1 MAKPSK
7 LSFMGEFDKEIDK
20 AGISSED
27 TPPKYWYSTGNHVL
41 NKIISNSFSRG
52 IPQGRVTAL
61 MGPSGCLPAGET
73 VKVYSMRT
81 VAKPTPIKVEKPLT
95 DDVVNQLIDV
105 IKATNNGAV
114 KFALESN
121 GIIVSKV
128 DGGVSWERASTAIVE
143 PTKLTLDM
151 MVAELKASYVDD
163 QDTLRDLV
171 GDVDNA
177 DEGNLLYAFLRHC
190 EWEGNEV
197 DIRELVSTQHTQM
210 ILVETPDGF
219 QPISQL
225 FIKESRDIV
234 RVVTDFGY
242 QLRCSTDHLI
252 ETATGWEYAG
262 KLAVGDKVLTEA
274 GLLPIKHI
282 EQDGNEP
289 VFDFEVAHENHRYWS
304 GGISSHNSGK
314 SYLAANMVKNA
325 QQSGSFILVL
335 DSENALDSEFMGKIG
350 VDTENDYSYRQV
362 DTIGDVIKVVS
373 SFMKKYREAY
383 PDGDGPE
390 VLILLDSL
398 DMLSTESEVEKFQKG
413 DNSGDQGQR
422 PKQFKAFNRQ
432 MVREIKGTNVSMV
445 VTGQVYQATREQLMK
460 GEGAWVVNDAVR
472 YAYSQ
477 IILVTKLKL
486 KDDKTKAVTGVRIKA
501 QGFKTRFAKPFQE
514 VELEVPYDT
523 GMDPLSGLLEAAI
536 TLGIV
541 TKKGSR
547 YSMTGSEESWY
558 SKELHQYADEI
569 LEQAAKFDSLHV
581 ASGAVEETES
591 ESQSQVTKRRK
602 GKLEDEDQAEE

>member
-1 MAKPSK
+1 MAKNSK
-7 LSFMGEFDKEIDK
+7 LSFMNDFDKEIDK

-27 TPPKYWYSTGNHVL
+27 SPPKYWYSTGNYVL
-41 NKIISNSFSRG
+41 NKIISNSFNRG

-61 MGPSGCLPAGET
+61 MGPSGA
-73 VKVYSMRT
+73 
-81 VAKPTPIKVEKPLT
+81 
-95 DDVVNQLIDV
+95 
-105 IKATNNGAV
+105 
-114 KFALESN
+114 
-121 GIIVSKV
+121 
-128 DGGVSWERASTAIVE
+128 
-143 PTKLTLDM
+143 
-151 MVAELKASYVDD
+151 
-163 QDTLRDLV
+163 
-171 GDVDNA
+171 
-177 DEGNLLYAFLRHC
+177 
-190 EWEGNEV
+190 
-197 DIRELVSTQHTQM
+197 
-210 ILVETPDGF
+210 
-219 QPISQL
+219 
-225 FIKESRDIV
+225 
-234 RVVTDFGY
+234 
-242 QLRCSTDHLI
+242 
-252 ETATGWEYAG
+252 
-262 KLAVGDKVLTEA
+262 
-274 GLLPIKHI
+274 
-282 EQDGNEP
+282 
-289 VFDFEVAHENHRYWS
+289 
-304 GGISSHNSGK
+304 GK
-314 SYLAANMVKNA
+314 SYLTANIVKNA
-325 QQSGSFILVL
+325 QQSGSFILIL

-362 DTIGDVIKVVS
+362 DTVGDVIKVVS
-373 SFMKKYREAY
+373 SFMKKYRDAY
-383 PDGDGPE
+383 EDGDGPE
-390 VLILLDSL
+390 VLIVLDSL

-541 TKKGSR
+541 VQRGSR
-547 YSMTGSEESWY
+547 YTLVGSDESWY
-558 SKELHQYADEI
+558 SKDLAKYADQI

-581 ASGAVEETES
+581 ASGTIEETDV
-591 ESQSQVTKRRK
+591 ESQNQVTKRRK
-602 GKLEDEDQAEE
+602 SKLESDDDTDE